1 MIKTEYDQL
10 KKSTKKRLV
19 IMTFLWL
26 FSTIAFIILM
36 TDFFKE
42 PPFRSNYIAFYIVLF
57 ISTLAI
63 AKIYSDY
70 YRIKKENKL

>member
-1 MIKTEYDQL
+1 MIKTEYDQI
-10 KKSTKKRLV
+10 KKSSNKRLV

-26 FSTIAFIILM
+26 FSTNVFVILM

-42 PPFRSNYIAFYIVLF
+42 SPFRSDYIAFYIVLF

-63 AKIYSDY
+63 SKIYSDY
-70 YRIKKENKL
+70 YRNKKENEL